1 MDDTVIAYNFFILAI
16 MFIVYRLIAYLSLL
30 YVAGEW
36 LAPRNPTLTRSVLC
50 RLLYKEKR

>member
-36 LAPRNPTLTRSVLC
+36 FGTAKPDAHSIGAV
-50 RLLYKEKR
+50 